1 MEIDQKEENGVV
13 FLAFKGRLDGSSAP
27 EAEQIIDTILKDQ
40 KNRLLFDFEFL
51 EYLSSA
57 GLRVVLG
64 AAKEMKRRDGKFV
77 LCALNAYVKE
87 VFDVSGFGATIPI
100 AESVEAGLKQIA
112 RSGFKSS
119 DRVREQGAG
128 RCKSAAYIK
137 YVSILKRS
145 ATQLSDS

>member
-1 MEIDQKEENGVV
+1 MEIGQKEENGVV
-13 FLAFKGRLDGSSAP
+13 FLTFKGRLDGSSAP
-27 EAEQIIDTILKDQ
+27 EAEHIIDTILKDQ

-87 VFDVSGFGATIPI
+87 VFDVSGFGAIIPI

-112 RSGFKSS
+112 
-119 DRVREQGAG
+119 
-128 RCKSAAYIK
+128 
-137 YVSILKRS
+137 
-145 ATQLSDS
+145 

>member
-27 EAEQIIDTILKDQ
+27 EAEQIIGTILKDQ

-87 VFDVSGFGATIPI
+87 VFDVSGFGAIIPI
-100 AESVEAGLKQIA
+100 ADSVEAGLKQIA
-112 RSGFKSS
+112 
-119 DRVREQGAG
+119 
-128 RCKSAAYIK
+128 
-137 YVSILKRS
+137 
-145 ATQLSDS
+145 